1 MSWPDPVPFRLRQER
16 HFGDR
21 LVTCFADRRR
31 HLDAIFRE
39 AVAASPG
46 ADAQVL
52 RGERVTYGQ
61 LDAQVNCIAGR
72 LTAFGVAKGDRVAL
86 SLANRLEFLPL
97 VLGCARLGAIS
108 VPLNVRMRRPENDH
122 VLRDSGARVLV
133 YEADGAAEIPDGLP
147 DLEHRFVCG
156 GDVHG
161 ARPFAD
167 LLAPG
172 LPPRA
177 AEVAEEDPCTLLYT
191 SGTTGRPKG
200 AILTHFN
207 VVHSAIHYQVCLRYR
222 AGERAIL
229 AVPASHVTG
238 LVAVF
243 VAMLR
248 VGGCTVV
255 MPAFN
260 VHAFLDLAAAE
271 HITSA
276 ILVPAMYSLCL
287 MDPEFDGFDLSAWRI
302 GGFGGAPMPEAVI
315 AELGRRLPA
324 LTLINA
330 YGATETTSPATV
342 MPPGQT
348 PTHADSVGRVVPCG
362 EIVVMDESGREAP
375 SGQSGEIWI
384 KGPMVVPGYWNNPE
398 ATAAAFVNGFWRSG
412 DVGSMDA
419 EGYIRVFDRLKDM
432 INRAGYKVYSVEVEN
447 VLMAH
452 PDVVEAAVLGRPDPV
467 LGERVHAVVASR
479 PGASAAALPGVL
491 RAFCAERL
499 SDYKVPETF
508 TIVSRPLP
516 RNANGKLLKAE
527 LRARL
532 PNPAE
537 PRAAPPARSS

>member
-1 MSWPDPVPFRLRQER
+1 MSWPDPVPIQMRRER

-21 LVTCFADRRR
+21 LVTCFADRPR

-72 LTAFGVAKGDRVAL
+72 LAAFGVAKGDRVAL

-97 VLGCARLGAIS
+97 VLACARLGAIS

-161 ARPFAD
+161 ARPFAA

-172 LPPRA
+172 APLRA

-207 VVHSAIHYQVCLRYR
+207 VVHSAMHYQACLRYR

-260 VHAFLDLAAAE
+260 ARAFLDLAATE

-287 MDPEFDGFDLSAWRI
+287 MDPEFDRFDLSLWRI

-362 EIVVMDESGREAP
+362 EIVVMDESGREVP
-375 SGQSGEIWI
+375 CGQSGEIWI
-384 KGPMVVPGYWNNPE
+384 KGPMVVPGYWNNPA
-398 ATAAAFVNGFWRSG
+398 ATAAAFVGGFWKSG
-412 DVGSMDA
+412 DVGSVDA
-419 EGYIRVFDRLKDM
+419 EGYVRVFDRLKDM

-452 PDVVEAAVLGRPDPV
+452 PDVVEAAVVGQPDPV

-479 PGASAAALPGVL
+479 PGASAAALPELL

-508 TIVSRPLP
+508 TIVSGPLP

-532 PNPAE
+532 PD
-537 PRAAPPARSS
+537 RAAPRTAADQSG

>member
-1 MSWPDPVPFRLRQER
+1 MSWPDSVPFRVRRER

-21 LVTCFADRRR
+21 VVTCFADRPS
-31 HLDAIFRE
+31 HLDAIFQKT
-39 AVAASPG
+39 VAASPD

-52 RGERVTYGQ
+52 RGERVTYSQ
-61 LDAQVNCIAGR
+61 LDAQVNCIASR
-72 LTAFGVAKGDRVAL
+72 LAAFGVAKGDRVAL

-97 VLGCARLGAIS
+97 VLACARLGAIS
-108 VPLNVRMRRPENDH
+108 VPLNVRMRRPENDY
-122 VLRDSGARVLV
+122 VLRDSGAKVLV
-133 YEADGAAEIPDGLP
+133 YEADGAAAIPDGLP

-156 GDVHG
+156 GDVDG
-161 ARPFAD
+161 VRPFAD
-167 LLAPG
+167 LLAPAAKA
-172 LPPRA
+172 RA
-177 AEVAEEDPCTLLYT
+177 AEVAEEDPCALLYT

-200 AILTHFN
+200 AILTHLN
-207 VVHSAIHYQVCLRYR
+207 VVHSAMHYQACLRYR
-222 AGERAIL
+222 AGECAIL

-243 VAMLR
+243 VAMLL
-248 VGGCTVV
+248 VGGRTVV

-260 VHAFLDLAAAE
+260 ARAFLELAAAE
-271 HITSA
+271 HMTSA

-287 MDPEFDGFDLSAWRI
+287 MDPELDRFDLSAWRI
-302 GGFGGAPMPEAVI
+302 GGYGGAPMAEAVL

-330 YGATETTSPATV
+330 YGATETTSPSTL

-348 PTHADSVGRVVPCG
+348 ATHADSVGRVVPCG
-362 EIVVMDESGREAP
+362 EIVVMDEAGREVP
-375 SGQSGEIWI
+375 PGQSGEIWI
-384 KGPMVVPGYWNNPE
+384 KGPMVVPGYWKNPE

-452 PDVVEAAVLGRPDPV
+452 HDVVEAAVVGRPDPV
-467 LGERVHAVVASR
+467 LGERVHAVIVSR
-479 PGASAAALPGVL
+479 GGVSAAALRGVL

-508 TIVSRPLP
+508 TVVSGPLP
-516 RNANGKLLKAE
+516 RNANGKLLKTE
-527 LRARL
+527 LRKRL
-532 PNPAE
+532 PDPEE
-537 PRAAPPARSS
+537 PRTAADQSA